1 MDVAV
6 IGGTGKEGFGLA
18 LRLGAAGHDVT
29 IGSRDAARGA
39 EAGEKAV
46 GLLGPDA
53 AVRGTGNAEA
63 AAAADVLFVT
73 VPFAGQAEIYG
84 SIKDAVRPGA
94 VVMDATSPLATAV
107 GGRPWHVLQPWQGSA
122 AEQAQA
128 ILGDGPRV
136 VAGFH
141 TIAAKELQALER
153 SIESDVLICGDDA
166 DAKAMVG
173 ELIEQIPALRWVDCG
188 DLSMARITETLT
200 ALLISVNRRYK
211 IPDSGFRIVGREA
224 WGKP

>member
-1 MDVAV
+1 
-6 IGGTGKEGFGLA
+6 L
-18 LRLGAAGHDVT
+18 
-29 IGSRDAARGA
+29 
-39 EAGEKAV
+39 
-46 GLLGPDA
+46 
-53 AVRGTGNAEA
+53 
-63 AAAADVLFVT
+63 VT

-107 GGRPWHVLQPWQGSA
+107 GGRPWHVLRAWEGSA
-122 AEQAQA
+122 AEQARA

-141 TIAAKELQALER
+141 TIAAKELKALDR
-153 SIESDVLICGDDA
+153 PIESDVLICGDDA
-166 DAKAMVG
+166 DAKAVVG
-173 ELIEQIPALRWVDCG
+173 GLIEQIPGLRWVDCG

-200 ALLISVNRRYK
+200 ALLIGVNRRYK
-211 IPDSGFRIVGREA
+211 VPDSGFRIVGRES